1 MLKLKQKIIYNESGQ
16 YFYARIKFKGLR
28 KRCAAWIRIMIWGFC
43 PACNSDAPELYDCPC
58 CNYATGSPF
67 KRSQRKHLWNKWKYL
82 NHINNL

>member
-1 MLKLKQKIIYNESGQ
+1 MKQKITINITEKS
-16 YFYARIKFKGLR
+16 FYTPIKFKGLR

-67 KRSQRKHLWNKWKYL
+67 KRSVRKYLWNKWKYL
-82 NHINNL
+82 DYQNNL